1 MVRIFLSTAANR
13 VPALNHFTIS
23 MVSLSH
29 TRACLNHHATHTG
42 PILQNPNA
50 TLQVSLSLYVTLV
63 QGAYSNE
70 MPFLRNSGTNE
81 TLLSEEWRL
90 SMDTATDLLTWLYV
104 DKLLLNELIP
114 LLATDGESF
123 LSSIN
128 PATFPAI
135 AAAGAVGSFCDP
147 QFASTDVLVIC
158 QTLTENSAFTAVPS
172 VAHPIQ
178 RCHSPGDNIIP
189 PFFSALFLPSA
200 APNINT
206 YTAAYD
212 FMEPRG
218 DHGTGFIF
226 CNAALPTLLLN
237 HGILNQ
243 RLIES
248 NNDGGLCNSTEV
260 VVDTEA
266 PTKAPTL
273 EGSTLRP
280 TGSPNEEG
288 TTATPTSMPSDS
300 ASMLRNTWMLV
311 MMIPLALV
319 PSVL

>member
-1 MVRIFLSTAANR
+1 
-13 VPALNHFTIS
+13 

-29 TRACLNHHATHTG
+29 TRACLNHHATHTHTG
-42 PILQNPNA
+42 PFLQNPNA
-50 TLQVSLSLYVTLV
+50 TLQVSLSLYITLV

-81 TLLSEEWRL
+81 TLLSEEWRF

-114 LLATDGESF
+114 LLATDGETF

-243 RLIES
+243 GLIES
-248 NNDGGLCNSTEV
+248 DNDGGLCKSTEQ
-260 VVDTEA
+260 
-266 PTKAPTL
+266 
-273 EGSTLRP
+273 P

-300 ASMLRNTWMLV
+300 ASMLRNTWMVV
-311 MMIPLALV
+311 MMISLALV
-319 PSVL
+319 PSVLQHIEL